1 MVTRVIDGVD
11 PAIPVEIREW
21 AMHVDGVR
29 EVSEVRVRW
38 IGHRRHVE
46 VNIAVDPRLS
56 VEAAHAIAK
65 EVRHLLDHLEYLDN
79 AIIHVD
85 PLNASGKEY
94 HCVSGHD

>member
-1 MVTRVIDGVD
+1 
-11 PAIPVEIREW
+11 
-21 AMHVDGVR
+21 MHVDGVR